1 MANLTPNGWETDDNI
16 TAGEQARW
24 ARDANGTLCM
34 VDPDN
39 EQQAA
44 YVAQL
49 ATDADG
55 KTNAAKS
62 IAAWHG
68 VSVVTVAG
76 RQK

>member
-49 ATDADG
+49 ATDAGGVDG
-55 KTNAAKS
+55 IFEPLTNGCKEL
-62 IAAWHG
+62 
-68 VSVVTVAG
+68 
-76 RQK
+76 